1 MLEVLLCLEVL
12 EVLLC
17 LEVRPPYQAAFPWV
31 LGGHPSE
38 LLCLEVLEVRDH
50 PEELAFP
57 LEPCRPL
64 EVHCLALEVLC
75 LVEAELARPSI
86 AFTSE
91 APSAFITASSLARQT
106 IAFTS
111 EAPSALITT
120 SS

>member
-1 MLEVLLCLEVL
+1 MLEVLLCLEVLEVLLCLEVL

-38 LLCLEVLEVRDH
+38 LLCLEVLEVRGH

-75 LVEAELARPSI
+75 LVEAVSAR
-86 AFTSE
+86 
-91 APSAFITASSLARQT
+91 RT
-106 IAFTS
+106 IAF
-111 EAPSALITT
+111 
-120 SS
+120 

>member
-1 MLEVLLCLEVL
+1 ML

-38 LLCLEVLEVRDH
+38 LLCLEVLEVRGH

-64 EVHCLALEVLC
+64 EVLCLGVLC
-75 LVEAELARPSI
+75 LVEAASAR
-86 AFTSE
+86 
-91 APSAFITASSLARQT
+91 RT